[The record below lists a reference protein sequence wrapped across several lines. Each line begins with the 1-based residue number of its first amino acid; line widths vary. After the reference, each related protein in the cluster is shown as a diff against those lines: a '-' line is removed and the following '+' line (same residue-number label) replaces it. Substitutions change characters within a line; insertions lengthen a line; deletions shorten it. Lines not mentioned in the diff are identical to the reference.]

1 MARLPRLIIPLQAHY
16 VLLTGNDGVPLFKE
30 RADFERM
37 FNFIYE
43 QSVREDVLVHAYTL
57 LSSQLHLMV
66 TPKASDSLSKMMQG
80 LGRSYVRYFN
90 HRYDREGGLWGGR
103 YKSSVVQP
111 GEWLKKC
118 LIYMDYLPQGF
129 GAKSVASALQDDSKA
144 PANIQSNTQVDPQG
158 NVLANALGNFEWSSH
173 LHYTGRRNDVFI
185 TAHADIW
192 NLGNTPFA
200 REERY
205 ELLVQGGISV
215 EDCQHI
221 ERAIRGGWALG
232 DDTFI
237 EHMQSLAH
245 RRVAKAKAGRP
256 RLHQAVA

>member
-1 MARLPRLIIPLQAHY
+1 MASSAAGATNHKDIGTLYLILAVI
-16 VLLTGNDGVPLFKE
+16 
-30 RADFERM
+30 
-37 FNFIYE
+37 
-43 QSVREDVLVHAYTL
+43 
-57 LSSQLHLMV
+57 
-66 TPKASDSLSKMMQG
+66 
-80 LGRSYVRYFN
+80 
-90 HRYDREGGLWGGR
+90 GGLVG
-103 YKSSVVQP
+103 
-111 GEWLKKC
+111 L
-118 LIYMDYLPQGF
+118 LM
-129 GAKSVASALQDDSKA
+129 SVAIRSELMHPGISVFPGLAQMIYGADPSMA
-144 PANIQSNTQVDPQG
+144 VDAG
-158 NVLANALGNFEWSSH
+158 KNLYN
-173 LHYTGRRNDVFI
+173 VFI

-221 ERAIRGGWALG
+221 ERAIRGGWVLG